1 MLAPSQ
7 GLRNVG
13 ENQERTA
20 GWARSSE
27 ENLAFLKLYHHFRGF
42 PAGSVVKRICLQC
55 RRPGFDPRVR
65 KIPWRRKWQ
74 PTPVF
79 LPGESH
85 GQRSL
90 AGSSPWGRRVG
101 QDCVTKHSA
110 SKCSQRPRAAPPG
123 QTT

>member
-1 MLAPSQ
+1 MMLAPSQ

-55 RRPGFDPRVR
+55 RRPGFDPWVW
-65 KIPWRRKWQ
+65 KIPWRRAWQ
-74 PTPVF
+74 PALVF
-79 LPGESH
+79 LPGAFH

-90 AGSSPWGRRVG
+90 EGYSPWGLKES
-101 QDCVTKHSA
+101 D
-110 SKCSQRPRAAPPG
+110 
-123 QTT
+123 TTERLTLSLSFTGFG